1 MRCYLIEIIT
11 YNDGTKEN
19 PAIYSYETKD
29 EAIARF
35 HTELGGWMKKDN
47 VAHILCMVTNSEGG
61 VYKNESW
68 TAPVKVTEET
78 LEE

>member
-1 MRCYLIEIIT
+1 MKCYLIEVIT
-11 YNDGTKEN
+11 YNDGTKES

-29 EAIARF
+29 EAIARL
-35 HTELGGWMKKDN
+35 HTELGSWMKKDN

-68 TAPVKVTEET
+68 TAPIKVTEKSS
-78 LEE
+78 EE

>member
-1 MRCYLIEIIT
+1 MRCYLIEIIA

-19 PAIYSYETKD
+19 SAIYSYETKD

-47 VAHILCMVTNSEGG
+47 VAHILCMVINSEGG

-68 TAPVKVTEET
+68 TAPVKFTEKPS
-78 LEE
+78 EE